1 MLRRNVD
8 DQCNSLKMSISH
20 VAFNSVHNTLELIIM
35 RGRRGRDLKIVGFTT
50 TCAINAFHHC
60 VSDLWQ
66 VCGSLRALWFPLVH
80 Q

>member
-35 RGRRGRDLKIVGFTT
+35 RGRRGRNCMVF
-50 TCAINAFHHC
+50 NATFNNISVISWSVLLEEETGENHRPVTQICH
-60 VSDLWQ
+60 
-66 VCGSLRALWFPLVH
+66 
-80 Q
+80 